1 MKIGLVTARYATALF
16 ELARD
21 KGALA
26 QVEAD
31 IERLPKELANGEL
44 FDARVAPEN
53 KRKRIEALAAKAHPL
68 FASFL
73 RLCLD
78 KRRLEV
84 LRELPD
90 AFRRCALADRGAVEG
105 VVESPRPLGQG
116 ELAELQVSVK
126 SVLGKDVLL
135 EQRANPDLIA
145 GVRVLIDNRLI
156 DQSALGRLEGLER
169 RLRTARVQ

>member
-26 QVEAD
+26 QVQSD
-31 IERLPKELANGEL
+31 VDRLAREPGLSEL
-44 FDARVAPEN
+44 FDARVGETDR
-53 KRKRIEALAAKAHPL
+53 RKRIDALASKSSPL
-68 FASFL
+68 VSNFL
-73 RLCLD
+73 KLLAD

-84 LRELPD
+84 LRDLPD

-105 VVESPRPLGQG
+105 FVESPRPLGQG

-126 SVLGKDVLL
+126 AVLGKDVLL
-135 EQRANPDLIA
+135 EQRTNPDLIA
-145 GVRVLIDNRLI
+145 GVRVFVDNRLI
-156 DQSALGRLEGLER
+156 DQSASGRLESLER
-169 RLRTARVQ
+169 RLRTARV